1 MEEDAPKPSPITMI
15 LYVIDNGERN
25 PSQNWEIIPKK
36 KYIIGRSKKEVD
48 LPLNI
53 KLLSR
58 KHAELIYYDSKTIMI
73 KDLNSRNG
81 TFINKVKIEPLKE
94 TFFTNKQKLSFG
106 NTNNEIIFF
115 DKSEQHKEDFALTD
129 SEKSQ
134 KSESGKKIEIN
145 KENEKILKNEN
156 LEEINTDIKPDK
168 RSEKN
173 IPINNQRKE
182 RESEKGNED
191 KMNERERE
199 LINENNNYER
209 YNKNSKEPSRQ
220 IELERD
226 KNKQHSISNRDT
238 FKNKREYSR
247 EREEYSSSYGRRS
260 EKINL
265 LNKNRKSHQ
274 ISNKSDSRKANY
286 SRSRSRSHSGSRE
299 TLVHQNNRVQKVENP
314 QEKFPYNKENNSY
327 DLERERLKR
336 EYDRGF
342 ANYERR
348 QEEEEENFKRR
359 ERERNNYYDDERRRD
374 YNRNNYFE
382 EGNRILLRPEKLD
395 IVMNQNYE
403 DKRNN
408 IMNKEDDMGF
418 IKCYVFLF
426 VVSLQFRHQPVQ
438 SSVYGEYIGS
448 EWQCACPK
456 AGVSFPL
463 PAVQCLQFLSVFS
476 VESHRLCF
484 DVTQF
489 AVLHANVSVAAQGDV
504 VAFYLYDAMKHEA
517 FVGQFRQHG
526 LPQLRVGALSQHGA
540 VAVVFQ
546 EGPHA
551 DAAQTQRHRLTLI
564 EQGDD
569 GRQ

>member
-36 KYIIGRSKKEVD
+36 KYTIGRSKKEVD

-299 TLVHQNNRVQKVENP
+299 TLVHQNNRVQKLENP

-348 QEEEEENFKRR
+348 QEEEEENFKRRERDRERDRKRDRERER

-418 IKCYVFLF
+418 IKCYVEG
-426 VVSLQFRHQPVQ
+426 
-438 SSVYGEYIGS
+438 YM
-448 EWQCACPK
+448 
-456 AGVSFPL
+456 
-463 PAVQCLQFLSVFS
+463 
-476 VESHRLCF
+476 
-484 DVTQF
+484 
-489 AVLHANVSVAAQGDV
+489 
-504 VAFYLYDAMKHEA
+504 YLKIKKKE
-517 FVGQFRQHG
+517 
-526 LPQLRVGALSQHGA
+526 
-540 VAVVFQ
+540 
-546 EGPHA
+546 
-551 DAAQTQRHRLTLI
+551 
-564 EQGDD
+564 
-569 GRQ
+569 

>member
-36 KYIIGRSKKEVD
+36 KYTIGRSKKEVD

-81 TFINKVKIEPLKE
+81 TFINNVKIEPLKE

-238 FKNKREYSR
+238 FKNKRDYSR

-359 ERERNNYYDDERRRD
+359 ERERDRERDRKRDRERERERERNNYYDDERRRD

-418 IKCYVFLF
+418 IKCYVEG
-426 VVSLQFRHQPVQ
+426 
-438 SSVYGEYIGS
+438 YM
-448 EWQCACPK
+448 
-456 AGVSFPL
+456 
-463 PAVQCLQFLSVFS
+463 
-476 VESHRLCF
+476 
-484 DVTQF
+484 
-489 AVLHANVSVAAQGDV
+489 
-504 VAFYLYDAMKHEA
+504 YLKIKKKE
-517 FVGQFRQHG
+517 
-526 LPQLRVGALSQHGA
+526 
-540 VAVVFQ
+540 
-546 EGPHA
+546 
-551 DAAQTQRHRLTLI
+551 
-564 EQGDD
+564 
-569 GRQ
+569 

>member
-36 KYIIGRSKKEVD
+36 KYTIGRSKKEVD

-115 DKSEQHKEDFALTD
+115 DKSEQQKEDFALTD

-156 LEEINTDIKPDK
+156 LEEINTDIKLDK

-191 KMNERERE
+191 KMNERGKE
-199 LINENNNYER
+199 LIDENNNYER
-209 YNKNSKEPSRQ
+209 YNKNSKEPPRQ

-286 SRSRSRSHSGSRE
+286 SHSRSRSHSGSRE

-348 QEEEEENFKRR
+348 QEEEEENLKRKERERDRERDRKRDRERER

-395 IVMNQNYE
+395 IVMNQNY
-403 DKRNN
+403 DDRRNN

-418 IKCYVFLF
+418 IKCYVEG
-426 VVSLQFRHQPVQ
+426 
-438 SSVYGEYIGS
+438 YM
-448 EWQCACPK
+448 
-456 AGVSFPL
+456 
-463 PAVQCLQFLSVFS
+463 
-476 VESHRLCF
+476 
-484 DVTQF
+484 
-489 AVLHANVSVAAQGDV
+489 
-504 VAFYLYDAMKHEA
+504 YLKIRRNENN
-517 FVGQFRQHG
+517 
-526 LPQLRVGALSQHGA
+526 
-540 VAVVFQ
+540 
-546 EGPHA
+546 
-551 DAAQTQRHRLTLI
+551 
-564 EQGDD
+564 
-569 GRQ
+569 

>member
-36 KYIIGRSKKEVD
+36 KYTIGRSKKEVD

-156 LEEINTDIKPDK
+156 LEEINTDIKLDK
-168 RSEKN
+168 KSEKN

-359 ERERNNYYDDERRRD
+359 ERERDRERDRKRDRERERERERNNYYDDERRRD

-395 IVMNQNYE
+395 IVMNQNY
-403 DKRNN
+403 DDRRNN

-418 IKCYVFLF
+418 IKCYVEG
-426 VVSLQFRHQPVQ
+426 
-438 SSVYGEYIGS
+438 YM
-448 EWQCACPK
+448 
-456 AGVSFPL
+456 
-463 PAVQCLQFLSVFS
+463 
-476 VESHRLCF
+476 
-484 DVTQF
+484 
-489 AVLHANVSVAAQGDV
+489 
-504 VAFYLYDAMKHEA
+504 YLKIKKKE
-517 FVGQFRQHG
+517 
-526 LPQLRVGALSQHGA
+526 
-540 VAVVFQ
+540 
-546 EGPHA
+546 
-551 DAAQTQRHRLTLI
+551 
-564 EQGDD
+564 
-569 GRQ
+569 

>member
-36 KYIIGRSKKEVD
+36 KYTIGRSKKEVD

-156 LEEINTDIKPDK
+156 LEEINTDIKLDK

-191 KMNERERE
+191 RMNERERE

-359 ERERNNYYDDERRRD
+359 ERERDRERDRKRDRERERERERNNYYDDERRRD

-418 IKCYVFLF
+418 IKCYVEG
-426 VVSLQFRHQPVQ
+426 
-438 SSVYGEYIGS
+438 YM
-448 EWQCACPK
+448 
-456 AGVSFPL
+456 
-463 PAVQCLQFLSVFS
+463 
-476 VESHRLCF
+476 
-484 DVTQF
+484 
-489 AVLHANVSVAAQGDV
+489 
-504 VAFYLYDAMKHEA
+504 YLKIKKKE
-517 FVGQFRQHG
+517 
-526 LPQLRVGALSQHGA
+526 
-540 VAVVFQ
+540 
-546 EGPHA
+546 
-551 DAAQTQRHRLTLI
+551 
-564 EQGDD
+564 
-569 GRQ
+569 

>member
-25 PSQNWEIIPKK
+25 PSQNWEIIPNK

-359 ERERNNYYDDERRRD
+359 ERERDRERDRKRDRERERERERERNNYYDDERRRD

-418 IKCYVFLF
+418 IKCYVEG
-426 VVSLQFRHQPVQ
+426 
-438 SSVYGEYIGS
+438 YM
-448 EWQCACPK
+448 
-456 AGVSFPL
+456 
-463 PAVQCLQFLSVFS
+463 
-476 VESHRLCF
+476 
-484 DVTQF
+484 
-489 AVLHANVSVAAQGDV
+489 
-504 VAFYLYDAMKHEA
+504 YLKIKKKE
-517 FVGQFRQHG
+517 
-526 LPQLRVGALSQHGA
+526 
-540 VAVVFQ
+540 
-546 EGPHA
+546 
-551 DAAQTQRHRLTLI
+551 
-564 EQGDD
+564 
-569 GRQ
+569 

>member
-36 KYIIGRSKKEVD
+36 KYTIGRSKKEVD

-359 ERERNNYYDDERRRD
+359 DRERDRERDRKRDRERERERERNNYYDDERRRD

-418 IKCYVFLF
+418 IKCYVEG
-426 VVSLQFRHQPVQ
+426 
-438 SSVYGEYIGS
+438 YM
-448 EWQCACPK
+448 
-456 AGVSFPL
+456 
-463 PAVQCLQFLSVFS
+463 
-476 VESHRLCF
+476 
-484 DVTQF
+484 
-489 AVLHANVSVAAQGDV
+489 
-504 VAFYLYDAMKHEA
+504 YLKIKKKE
-517 FVGQFRQHG
+517 
-526 LPQLRVGALSQHGA
+526 
-540 VAVVFQ
+540 
-546 EGPHA
+546 
-551 DAAQTQRHRLTLI
+551 
-564 EQGDD
+564 
-569 GRQ
+569 

>member
-359 ERERNNYYDDERRRD
+359 ERERDRERDRKRDIERERERERERNNYYDDERRRD

-418 IKCYVFLF
+418 IKCYVEG
-426 VVSLQFRHQPVQ
+426 
-438 SSVYGEYIGS
+438 YM
-448 EWQCACPK
+448 
-456 AGVSFPL
+456 
-463 PAVQCLQFLSVFS
+463 
-476 VESHRLCF
+476 
-484 DVTQF
+484 
-489 AVLHANVSVAAQGDV
+489 
-504 VAFYLYDAMKHEA
+504 YLKIKKKE
-517 FVGQFRQHG
+517 
-526 LPQLRVGALSQHGA
+526 
-540 VAVVFQ
+540 
-546 EGPHA
+546 
-551 DAAQTQRHRLTLI
+551 
-564 EQGDD
+564 
-569 GRQ
+569 

>member
-1 MEEDAPKPSPITMI
+1 MEENDPKPSPITMI
-15 LYVIDNGERN
+15 LYIIENDKKT

-36 KYIIGRSKKEVD
+36 KYTIGRSKKEVD

-156 LEEINTDIKPDK
+156 LEEINTDIKLDK

-359 ERERNNYYDDERRRD
+359 ERERDRERDRKRDRERERERERNNYYDDERRRD

-418 IKCYVFLF
+418 IKCYVEG
-426 VVSLQFRHQPVQ
+426 
-438 SSVYGEYIGS
+438 YM
-448 EWQCACPK
+448 
-456 AGVSFPL
+456 
-463 PAVQCLQFLSVFS
+463 
-476 VESHRLCF
+476 
-484 DVTQF
+484 
-489 AVLHANVSVAAQGDV
+489 
-504 VAFYLYDAMKHEA
+504 YLKIKKKE
-517 FVGQFRQHG
+517 
-526 LPQLRVGALSQHGA
+526 
-540 VAVVFQ
+540 
-546 EGPHA
+546 
-551 DAAQTQRHRLTLI
+551 
-564 EQGDD
+564 
-569 GRQ
+569 

>member
-36 KYIIGRSKKEVD
+36 KYTIGRSKKEVD

-191 KMNERERE
+191 KMNERGKE
-199 LINENNNYER
+199 LIDENNNYER
-209 YNKNSKEPSRQ
+209 YNKNSKEPPRQ

-359 ERERNNYYDDERRRD
+359 ERERDRERDRKRDRERERERERNNYYDDERRRD

-418 IKCYVFLF
+418 IKCYVEG
-426 VVSLQFRHQPVQ
+426 
-438 SSVYGEYIGS
+438 YM
-448 EWQCACPK
+448 
-456 AGVSFPL
+456 
-463 PAVQCLQFLSVFS
+463 
-476 VESHRLCF
+476 
-484 DVTQF
+484 
-489 AVLHANVSVAAQGDV
+489 
-504 VAFYLYDAMKHEA
+504 YLKIKKKE
-517 FVGQFRQHG
+517 
-526 LPQLRVGALSQHGA
+526 
-540 VAVVFQ
+540 
-546 EGPHA
+546 
-551 DAAQTQRHRLTLI
+551 
-564 EQGDD
+564 
-569 GRQ
+569 

>member
-36 KYIIGRSKKEVD
+36 KYTIGRSKKEVD

-156 LEEINTDIKPDK
+156 LEEINTDIKLDK

-191 KMNERERE
+191 KMNERGKE
-199 LINENNNYER
+199 LIDENNNYER

-299 TLVHQNNRVQKVENP
+299 TLVHQNNRVQKLENP

-359 ERERNNYYDDERRRD
+359 ERDRERDRKRDRERERERERNNYYDDERRRD

-395 IVMNQNYE
+395 IVMNQNY
-403 DKRNN
+403 DDRRNN

-418 IKCYVFLF
+418 IKCYVEG
-426 VVSLQFRHQPVQ
+426 
-438 SSVYGEYIGS
+438 YM
-448 EWQCACPK
+448 
-456 AGVSFPL
+456 
-463 PAVQCLQFLSVFS
+463 
-476 VESHRLCF
+476 
-484 DVTQF
+484 
-489 AVLHANVSVAAQGDV
+489 
-504 VAFYLYDAMKHEA
+504 YLKIKKKE
-517 FVGQFRQHG
+517 
-526 LPQLRVGALSQHGA
+526 
-540 VAVVFQ
+540 
-546 EGPHA
+546 
-551 DAAQTQRHRLTLI
+551 
-564 EQGDD
+564 
-569 GRQ
+569 

>member
-1 MEEDAPKPSPITMI
+1 MEENAPKPSPITMI

-36 KYIIGRSKKEVD
+36 KYTIGRSKKEVD

-359 ERERNNYYDDERRRD
+359 ERERDREMDRKRDRERERERERNNYYDDERRRD

-418 IKCYVFLF
+418 IKCYVEG
-426 VVSLQFRHQPVQ
+426 
-438 SSVYGEYIGS
+438 YM
-448 EWQCACPK
+448 
-456 AGVSFPL
+456 
-463 PAVQCLQFLSVFS
+463 
-476 VESHRLCF
+476 
-484 DVTQF
+484 
-489 AVLHANVSVAAQGDV
+489 
-504 VAFYLYDAMKHEA
+504 YLKIKKKE
-517 FVGQFRQHG
+517 
-526 LPQLRVGALSQHGA
+526 
-540 VAVVFQ
+540 
-546 EGPHA
+546 
-551 DAAQTQRHRLTLI
+551 
-564 EQGDD
+564 
-569 GRQ
+569 

>member
-36 KYIIGRSKKEVD
+36 KYTIGRSKKEVD

-156 LEEINTDIKPDK
+156 LEEINTDIKLDK

-314 QEKFPYNKENNSY
+314 QEKFSYNKENNSY

-348 QEEEEENFKRR
+348 QEEEEENFKRRERERDRERDRKRDRERER

-418 IKCYVFLF
+418 IKCYVE
-426 VVSLQFRHQPVQ
+426 
-438 SSVYGEYIGS
+438 GYI
-448 EWQCACPK
+448 
-456 AGVSFPL
+456 
-463 PAVQCLQFLSVFS
+463 
-476 VESHRLCF
+476 
-484 DVTQF
+484 
-489 AVLHANVSVAAQGDV
+489 
-504 VAFYLYDAMKHEA
+504 YLKIKKKE
-517 FVGQFRQHG
+517 
-526 LPQLRVGALSQHGA
+526 
-540 VAVVFQ
+540 
-546 EGPHA
+546 
-551 DAAQTQRHRLTLI
+551 
-564 EQGDD
+564 
-569 GRQ
+569 

>member
-36 KYIIGRSKKEVD
+36 KYTIGRSKKEVD

-173 IPINNQRKE
+173 IPINNERKE
-182 RESEKGNED
+182 REPEKGNED

-359 ERERNNYYDDERRRD
+359 ERERDRERDRKRDRERERERERNNYYDDERRRD

-418 IKCYVFLF
+418 IKCYVEG
-426 VVSLQFRHQPVQ
+426 
-438 SSVYGEYIGS
+438 YM
-448 EWQCACPK
+448 
-456 AGVSFPL
+456 
-463 PAVQCLQFLSVFS
+463 
-476 VESHRLCF
+476 
-484 DVTQF
+484 
-489 AVLHANVSVAAQGDV
+489 
-504 VAFYLYDAMKHEA
+504 YLKIKKKE
-517 FVGQFRQHG
+517 
-526 LPQLRVGALSQHGA
+526 
-540 VAVVFQ
+540 
-546 EGPHA
+546 
-551 DAAQTQRHRLTLI
+551 
-564 EQGDD
+564 
-569 GRQ
+569 

>member
-1 MEEDAPKPSPITMI
+1 MEENIPNPSPVTMI
-15 LYVIDNGERN
+15 LYTIDNDKKN
-25 PSQNWEIIPKK
+25 PTQNWEIIPKK

-48 LPLNI
+48 IALSV

-359 ERERNNYYDDERRRD
+359 ERERDRERDRKRDRERERERERNNYYDDERRRD

-418 IKCYVFLF
+418 IKCYVEG
-426 VVSLQFRHQPVQ
+426 
-438 SSVYGEYIGS
+438 YM
-448 EWQCACPK
+448 
-456 AGVSFPL
+456 
-463 PAVQCLQFLSVFS
+463 
-476 VESHRLCF
+476 
-484 DVTQF
+484 
-489 AVLHANVSVAAQGDV
+489 
-504 VAFYLYDAMKHEA
+504 YLKIKKKE
-517 FVGQFRQHG
+517 
-526 LPQLRVGALSQHGA
+526 
-540 VAVVFQ
+540 
-546 EGPHA
+546 
-551 DAAQTQRHRLTLI
+551 
-564 EQGDD
+564 
-569 GRQ
+569 

>member
-1 MEEDAPKPSPITMI
+1 MEEDTPKPSPITMI

-36 KYIIGRSKKEVD
+36 KYTIGRSKKEVD

-173 IPINNQRKE
+173 IPFNNQRKE

-359 ERERNNYYDDERRRD
+359 ERDRERDRKRDRERERERERNNYYDDERRRD

-418 IKCYVFLF
+418 IKCYVEG
-426 VVSLQFRHQPVQ
+426 
-438 SSVYGEYIGS
+438 YM
-448 EWQCACPK
+448 
-456 AGVSFPL
+456 
-463 PAVQCLQFLSVFS
+463 
-476 VESHRLCF
+476 
-484 DVTQF
+484 
-489 AVLHANVSVAAQGDV
+489 
-504 VAFYLYDAMKHEA
+504 YLKIKKKE
-517 FVGQFRQHG
+517 
-526 LPQLRVGALSQHGA
+526 
-540 VAVVFQ
+540 
-546 EGPHA
+546 
-551 DAAQTQRHRLTLI
+551 
-564 EQGDD
+564 
-569 GRQ
+569 

>member
-36 KYIIGRSKKEVD
+36 KYTIGRSKKEVD

-359 ERERNNYYDDERRRD
+359 ERERDREMDRKRDRERERERERNNYYDDERRRD

-418 IKCYVFLF
+418 IKCYVEG
-426 VVSLQFRHQPVQ
+426 
-438 SSVYGEYIGS
+438 YM
-448 EWQCACPK
+448 
-456 AGVSFPL
+456 
-463 PAVQCLQFLSVFS
+463 
-476 VESHRLCF
+476 
-484 DVTQF
+484 
-489 AVLHANVSVAAQGDV
+489 
-504 VAFYLYDAMKHEA
+504 YLKIKKKE
-517 FVGQFRQHG
+517 
-526 LPQLRVGALSQHGA
+526 
-540 VAVVFQ
+540 
-546 EGPHA
+546 
-551 DAAQTQRHRLTLI
+551 
-564 EQGDD
+564 
-569 GRQ
+569 

>member
-36 KYIIGRSKKEVD
+36 KYTIGRSKKEVD

-348 QEEEEENFKRR
+348 QEEEEENFKRKERERDRERDRKRDRERER

-418 IKCYVFLF
+418 IKCYVEG
-426 VVSLQFRHQPVQ
+426 
-438 SSVYGEYIGS
+438 YM
-448 EWQCACPK
+448 
-456 AGVSFPL
+456 
-463 PAVQCLQFLSVFS
+463 
-476 VESHRLCF
+476 
-484 DVTQF
+484 
-489 AVLHANVSVAAQGDV
+489 
-504 VAFYLYDAMKHEA
+504 YLKIKKKE
-517 FVGQFRQHG
+517 
-526 LPQLRVGALSQHGA
+526 
-540 VAVVFQ
+540 
-546 EGPHA
+546 
-551 DAAQTQRHRLTLI
+551 
-564 EQGDD
+564 
-569 GRQ
+569 

>member
-15 LYVIDNGERN
+15 LYVIENGERN

-36 KYIIGRSKKEVD
+36 KYTIGRSKKEVD

-359 ERERNNYYDDERRRD
+359 ERERDRERDRKRDRERERERERNNYYDDERRRD

-418 IKCYVFLF
+418 IKCYVEG
-426 VVSLQFRHQPVQ
+426 
-438 SSVYGEYIGS
+438 YM
-448 EWQCACPK
+448 
-456 AGVSFPL
+456 
-463 PAVQCLQFLSVFS
+463 
-476 VESHRLCF
+476 
-484 DVTQF
+484 
-489 AVLHANVSVAAQGDV
+489 
-504 VAFYLYDAMKHEA
+504 YLKIKKKE
-517 FVGQFRQHG
+517 
-526 LPQLRVGALSQHGA
+526 
-540 VAVVFQ
+540 
-546 EGPHA
+546 
-551 DAAQTQRHRLTLI
+551 
-564 EQGDD
+564 
-569 GRQ
+569 

>member
-36 KYIIGRSKKEVD
+36 KYTIGRSKKEVD

-173 IPINNQRKE
+173 IPINDQRKE

-359 ERERNNYYDDERRRD
+359 ERERDRERDRKRDRERERERERNNYYDDERRRD

-418 IKCYVFLF
+418 IKCYVEG
-426 VVSLQFRHQPVQ
+426 
-438 SSVYGEYIGS
+438 YM
-448 EWQCACPK
+448 
-456 AGVSFPL
+456 
-463 PAVQCLQFLSVFS
+463 
-476 VESHRLCF
+476 
-484 DVTQF
+484 
-489 AVLHANVSVAAQGDV
+489 
-504 VAFYLYDAMKHEA
+504 YLKIKKKE
-517 FVGQFRQHG
+517 
-526 LPQLRVGALSQHGA
+526 
-540 VAVVFQ
+540 
-546 EGPHA
+546 
-551 DAAQTQRHRLTLI
+551 
-564 EQGDD
+564 
-569 GRQ
+569 

>member
-1 MEEDAPKPSPITMI
+1 MEEDTPKPSPITMI

-36 KYIIGRSKKEVD
+36 KYTIGRSKKEVD

-191 KMNERERE
+191 RMNERERE

-359 ERERNNYYDDERRRD
+359 ERDRERDRKRDRERERERERNNYYDDERRRD

-418 IKCYVFLF
+418 IKCYVEG
-426 VVSLQFRHQPVQ
+426 
-438 SSVYGEYIGS
+438 YM
-448 EWQCACPK
+448 
-456 AGVSFPL
+456 
-463 PAVQCLQFLSVFS
+463 
-476 VESHRLCF
+476 
-484 DVTQF
+484 
-489 AVLHANVSVAAQGDV
+489 
-504 VAFYLYDAMKHEA
+504 YLKIKKKE
-517 FVGQFRQHG
+517 
-526 LPQLRVGALSQHGA
+526 
-540 VAVVFQ
+540 
-546 EGPHA
+546 
-551 DAAQTQRHRLTLI
+551 
-564 EQGDD
+564 
-569 GRQ
+569 

>member
-25 PSQNWEIIPKK
+25 PSENWEIIPKK
-36 KYIIGRSKKEVD
+36 KYTIGRSKKEVD

-359 ERERNNYYDDERRRD
+359 ERERDRERDRKRDRERERERERNNYYDDERRRD

-395 IVMNQNYE
+395 IVMNQNYD

-418 IKCYVFLF
+418 IKCYVEG
-426 VVSLQFRHQPVQ
+426 
-438 SSVYGEYIGS
+438 YM
-448 EWQCACPK
+448 
-456 AGVSFPL
+456 
-463 PAVQCLQFLSVFS
+463 
-476 VESHRLCF
+476 
-484 DVTQF
+484 
-489 AVLHANVSVAAQGDV
+489 
-504 VAFYLYDAMKHEA
+504 YLKIKKKE
-517 FVGQFRQHG
+517 
-526 LPQLRVGALSQHGA
+526 
-540 VAVVFQ
+540 
-546 EGPHA
+546 
-551 DAAQTQRHRLTLI
+551 
-564 EQGDD
+564 
-569 GRQ
+569 

>member
-1 MEEDAPKPSPITMI
+1 MEEDTPKPSPITMI

-36 KYIIGRSKKEVD
+36 KYTIGRSKKEVD

-359 ERERNNYYDDERRRD
+359 ERERDRERDRKRDRERERERERNNYYDDERRRD

-403 DKRNN
+403 DRRNN

-418 IKCYVFLF
+418 IKCYVEG
-426 VVSLQFRHQPVQ
+426 
-438 SSVYGEYIGS
+438 YM
-448 EWQCACPK
+448 
-456 AGVSFPL
+456 
-463 PAVQCLQFLSVFS
+463 
-476 VESHRLCF
+476 
-484 DVTQF
+484 
-489 AVLHANVSVAAQGDV
+489 
-504 VAFYLYDAMKHEA
+504 YLKIKKKE
-517 FVGQFRQHG
+517 
-526 LPQLRVGALSQHGA
+526 
-540 VAVVFQ
+540 
-546 EGPHA
+546 
-551 DAAQTQRHRLTLI
+551 
-564 EQGDD
+564 
-569 GRQ
+569 

>member
-1 MEEDAPKPSPITMI
+1 MEEDTPKPSPITMI

-36 KYIIGRSKKEVD
+36 KYTIGRSKKEVD

-156 LEEINTDIKPDK
+156 LEEINTDIKLDK

-359 ERERNNYYDDERRRD
+359 ERERDRERDRKRDRERERERERNNYYDDERRRD

-418 IKCYVFLF
+418 IKCYVEG
-426 VVSLQFRHQPVQ
+426 
-438 SSVYGEYIGS
+438 YM
-448 EWQCACPK
+448 
-456 AGVSFPL
+456 
-463 PAVQCLQFLSVFS
+463 
-476 VESHRLCF
+476 
-484 DVTQF
+484 
-489 AVLHANVSVAAQGDV
+489 
-504 VAFYLYDAMKHEA
+504 YLKIKKKE
-517 FVGQFRQHG
+517 
-526 LPQLRVGALSQHGA
+526 
-540 VAVVFQ
+540 
-546 EGPHA
+546 
-551 DAAQTQRHRLTLI
+551 
-564 EQGDD
+564 
-569 GRQ
+569 

>member
-36 KYIIGRSKKEVD
+36 KYTIGRSKKEVD

-359 ERERNNYYDDERRRD
+359 ERERDRERDRKRDRERERERERNNYYDDERRRD

-418 IKCYVFLF
+418 IKCYVEG
-426 VVSLQFRHQPVQ
+426 
-438 SSVYGEYIGS
+438 YM
-448 EWQCACPK
+448 
-456 AGVSFPL
+456 
-463 PAVQCLQFLSVFS
+463 
-476 VESHRLCF
+476 
-484 DVTQF
+484 
-489 AVLHANVSVAAQGDV
+489 
-504 VAFYLYDAMKHEA
+504 YLKMKKKE
-517 FVGQFRQHG
+517 
-526 LPQLRVGALSQHGA
+526 
-540 VAVVFQ
+540 
-546 EGPHA
+546 
-551 DAAQTQRHRLTLI
+551 
-564 EQGDD
+564 
-569 GRQ
+569 

>member
-36 KYIIGRSKKEVD
+36 KYTIGRSKKEVD

-359 ERERNNYYDDERRRD
+359 ERERDRERNRKRDRERERERERERNNHYDDERRRD

-395 IVMNQNYE
+395 IVMNQNYD

-418 IKCYVFLF
+418 IKCYVEG
-426 VVSLQFRHQPVQ
+426 
-438 SSVYGEYIGS
+438 YM
-448 EWQCACPK
+448 
-456 AGVSFPL
+456 
-463 PAVQCLQFLSVFS
+463 
-476 VESHRLCF
+476 
-484 DVTQF
+484 
-489 AVLHANVSVAAQGDV
+489 
-504 VAFYLYDAMKHEA
+504 YLKIKKKE
-517 FVGQFRQHG
+517 
-526 LPQLRVGALSQHGA
+526 
-540 VAVVFQ
+540 
-546 EGPHA
+546 
-551 DAAQTQRHRLTLI
+551 
-564 EQGDD
+564 
-569 GRQ
+569 

>member
-1 MEEDAPKPSPITMI
+1 MEENSPNNSPITMI
-15 LYVIDNGERN
+15 LYTIDNDKRT

-48 LPLNI
+48 LPLNL

-238 FKNKREYSR
+238 FKNKRDYSR

-359 ERERNNYYDDERRRD
+359 ERERDRERDRKRDRERERERERNNYYDDERRRD

-418 IKCYVFLF
+418 IKCYVEG
-426 VVSLQFRHQPVQ
+426 
-438 SSVYGEYIGS
+438 YM
-448 EWQCACPK
+448 
-456 AGVSFPL
+456 
-463 PAVQCLQFLSVFS
+463 
-476 VESHRLCF
+476 
-484 DVTQF
+484 
-489 AVLHANVSVAAQGDV
+489 
-504 VAFYLYDAMKHEA
+504 YLKIKKKE
-517 FVGQFRQHG
+517 
-526 LPQLRVGALSQHGA
+526 
-540 VAVVFQ
+540 
-546 EGPHA
+546 
-551 DAAQTQRHRLTLI
+551 
-564 EQGDD
+564 
-569 GRQ
+569 

>member
-36 KYIIGRSKKEVD
+36 KYTIGRSKKEVD

-359 ERERNNYYDDERRRD
+359 ERDRERDRKRDRERERERERNNYYDDERRRD

-418 IKCYVFLF
+418 IKCYVEG
-426 VVSLQFRHQPVQ
+426 
-438 SSVYGEYIGS
+438 YM
-448 EWQCACPK
+448 
-456 AGVSFPL
+456 
-463 PAVQCLQFLSVFS
+463 
-476 VESHRLCF
+476 
-484 DVTQF
+484 
-489 AVLHANVSVAAQGDV
+489 
-504 VAFYLYDAMKHEA
+504 YLKIKKKE
-517 FVGQFRQHG
+517 
-526 LPQLRVGALSQHGA
+526 
-540 VAVVFQ
+540 
-546 EGPHA
+546 
-551 DAAQTQRHRLTLI
+551 
-564 EQGDD
+564 
-569 GRQ
+569 

>member
-36 KYIIGRSKKEVD
+36 KYTIGRSKKEVD

-359 ERERNNYYDDERRRD
+359 ERERDRERDRKRDRERERERERNNYYDDERRRD

-403 DKRNN
+403 DRRNN

-418 IKCYVFLF
+418 IKCYVEG
-426 VVSLQFRHQPVQ
+426 
-438 SSVYGEYIGS
+438 YM
-448 EWQCACPK
+448 
-456 AGVSFPL
+456 
-463 PAVQCLQFLSVFS
+463 
-476 VESHRLCF
+476 
-484 DVTQF
+484 
-489 AVLHANVSVAAQGDV
+489 
-504 VAFYLYDAMKHEA
+504 YLKIKKKE
-517 FVGQFRQHG
+517 
-526 LPQLRVGALSQHGA
+526 
-540 VAVVFQ
+540 
-546 EGPHA
+546 
-551 DAAQTQRHRLTLI
+551 
-564 EQGDD
+564 
-569 GRQ
+569 

>member
-1 MEEDAPKPSPITMI
+1 MEENAPKPSPITMI

-36 KYIIGRSKKEVD
+36 KYTIGRSKKEVD

-359 ERERNNYYDDERRRD
+359 ERERDRERDRKRDRERERERERNNYYDDERRRD

-395 IVMNQNYE
+395 IVMNQNYD

-418 IKCYVFLF
+418 IKCYVEG
-426 VVSLQFRHQPVQ
+426 
-438 SSVYGEYIGS
+438 YM
-448 EWQCACPK
+448 
-456 AGVSFPL
+456 
-463 PAVQCLQFLSVFS
+463 
-476 VESHRLCF
+476 
-484 DVTQF
+484 
-489 AVLHANVSVAAQGDV
+489 
-504 VAFYLYDAMKHEA
+504 YLKIKKKE
-517 FVGQFRQHG
+517 
-526 LPQLRVGALSQHGA
+526 
-540 VAVVFQ
+540 
-546 EGPHA
+546 
-551 DAAQTQRHRLTLI
+551 
-564 EQGDD
+564 
-569 GRQ
+569 

>member
-1 MEEDAPKPSPITMI
+1 MEEDTPKPSPITMI

-36 KYIIGRSKKEVD
+36 KYTIGRSKKEVD

-359 ERERNNYYDDERRRD
+359 ERERDRERDRKRDRERERERERNNYYDDERRRD

-395 IVMNQNYE
+395 IVMNQNYD

-418 IKCYVFLF
+418 IKCYVEG
-426 VVSLQFRHQPVQ
+426 
-438 SSVYGEYIGS
+438 YM
-448 EWQCACPK
+448 
-456 AGVSFPL
+456 
-463 PAVQCLQFLSVFS
+463 
-476 VESHRLCF
+476 
-484 DVTQF
+484 
-489 AVLHANVSVAAQGDV
+489 
-504 VAFYLYDAMKHEA
+504 YLKIKKKE
-517 FVGQFRQHG
+517 
-526 LPQLRVGALSQHGA
+526 
-540 VAVVFQ
+540 
-546 EGPHA
+546 
-551 DAAQTQRHRLTLI
+551 
-564 EQGDD
+564 
-569 GRQ
+569 

>member
-36 KYIIGRSKKEVD
+36 KYTIGRSKKEVD

-359 ERERNNYYDDERRRD
+359 ERERDRERDRKRDRERERERERNNYYDDERRRD

-395 IVMNQNYE
+395 IVMNQNY
-403 DKRNN
+403 DDRRNN

-418 IKCYVFLF
+418 IKCYVEG
-426 VVSLQFRHQPVQ
+426 
-438 SSVYGEYIGS
+438 YM
-448 EWQCACPK
+448 
-456 AGVSFPL
+456 
-463 PAVQCLQFLSVFS
+463 
-476 VESHRLCF
+476 
-484 DVTQF
+484 
-489 AVLHANVSVAAQGDV
+489 
-504 VAFYLYDAMKHEA
+504 YLKIKKKE
-517 FVGQFRQHG
+517 
-526 LPQLRVGALSQHGA
+526 
-540 VAVVFQ
+540 
-546 EGPHA
+546 
-551 DAAQTQRHRLTLI
+551 
-564 EQGDD
+564 
-569 GRQ
+569 